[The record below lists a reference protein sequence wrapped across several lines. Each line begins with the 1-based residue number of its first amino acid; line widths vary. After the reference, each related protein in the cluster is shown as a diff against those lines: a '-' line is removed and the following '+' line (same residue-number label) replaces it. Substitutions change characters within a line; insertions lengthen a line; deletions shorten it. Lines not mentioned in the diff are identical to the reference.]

1 MARKIRIEYAG
12 AIYHVIN
19 RGDRQEAIFKDD
31 ADRLRFLESLGEA
44 CTSLW
49 PGTGAERGGESRA
62 HRARGVGQ
70 GPLGSKGLRQRA
82 KGDPIKVVAIALRLR
97 QETTMR
103 LKWISQRLGMGAW
116 THLNKR
122 LYQERQRKQ
131 GRKVE

>member
-1 MARKIRIEYAG
+1 M
-12 AIYHVIN
+12 IN

-31 ADRLRFLESLGEA
+31 ADWQRFLETLGEA

-49 PGTGAERGGESRA
+49 PGTGAERGGECRA

-70 GPLGSKGLRQRA
+70 GRWEVKGLRQRA
-82 KGDPIKVVAIALRLR
+82 KGDPIKVAIALRLR

-103 LKWISQRLGMGAW
+103 LKWISQRLDIGAW

-131 GRKVE
+131 GKKS